1 MRCKLNASSFYLC
14 VSLIL
19 ISTYSTGVKAS
30 DASESLINPSS
41 YRAIAADR
49 RAYRVGDVLTV
60 NVLEAVSARSGASTD
75 ASGKLGVQAAAS
87 TNNYQGSADLGLSAV
102 NRGGAETSRIGE
114 FRTHLSVRVTD
125 IEPSGLLWV
134 EGMQALLINGEE
146 QQIIL
151 SGSVRP
157 DDINADN
164 TVWSHRLANAKVELS
179 GNGVVSQS
187 QTQSIIYRALKWL
200 RLL

>member
-1 MRCKLNASSFYLC
+1 MRCRLNVNSGRVRFTAVFMLVLS
-14 VSLIL
+14 VNAIAGD
-19 ISTYSTGVKAS
+19 T
-30 DASESLINPSS
+30 SESLIDPSS

-60 NVLEAVSARSGASTD
+60 NVLEAVSARSGATTD
-75 ASGKLGVQAAAS
+75 ASGKLGVQASATS
-87 TNNYQGSADLGLSAV
+87 NSYRGSADLGLSAS

-114 FRTHLSVRVTD
+114 FRTQLSVRVTAID
-125 IEPSGLLWV
+125 PSGLLWV
-134 EGMQALLINGEE
+134 EGMQSLLINGEQ
-146 QQIIL
+146 QQIVL

-164 TVWSHRLANAKVELS
+164 TVWSQRLANAKVELS

-187 QTQSIIYRALKWL
+187 QKQSIIFRTLKWL